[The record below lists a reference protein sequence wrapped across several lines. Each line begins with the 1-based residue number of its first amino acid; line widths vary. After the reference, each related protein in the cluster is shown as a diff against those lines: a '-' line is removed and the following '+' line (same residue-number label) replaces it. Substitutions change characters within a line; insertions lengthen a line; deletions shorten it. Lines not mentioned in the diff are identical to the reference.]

1 MTNTRFVLGGA
12 MSIGFALITS
22 NLWAQVQQESTT
34 TTVQSQ
40 VGSTTQIRTV
50 STVIG
55 STVKLQSGD
64 TYGKIED
71 IVLNDS
77 GCLEYVVVSYED
89 QYYVVPWTVAKVNY
103 QERTIILNT
112 TQQDI
117 RQVAFSRNDWRGVS
131 YDQVS
136 QKARQ
141 VFSSATGDR
150 GGRVNRPGGREDGQ
164 PGPEGREGPAR
175 KARPN
180 DRPEGRDISPDGTR
194 PRDPEPK
201 KKRDRPRPKSEP
213 RPGPGR
219 ANPGTARACRR
230 ASRTSLNE
238 RSRGARRPLPACG
251 CWRGLSY
258 VTTLTFASSREPPD
272 AIFVSRLNPKLV
284 LC

>member
-22 NLWAQVQQESTT
+22 NLWAQVQQETT
-34 TTVQSQ
+34 TTVQTQ

-55 STVKLQSGD
+55 SSVKLQSGD

-77 GCLEYVVVSYED
+77 GCLEYVVVAYED

-103 QERTIILNT
+103 QERSILLNT

-141 VFSSATGDR
+141 VYSSAIGDR

-164 PGPEGREGPAR
+164 PGPEGREAPSR

-180 DRPEGRDISPDGTR
+180 DPPKGREGRDISPDGTK
-194 PRDPEPK
+194 PRDPAPK
-201 KKRDRPRPKSEP
+201 KKADRPRPKAET
-213 RPGPGR
+213 RPGTGPG
-219 ANPGTARACRR
+219 
-230 ASRTSLNE
+230 
-238 RSRGARRPLPACG
+238 
-251 CWRGLSY
+251 
-258 VTTLTFASSREPPD
+258 EPKSQPD
-272 AIFVSRLNPKLV
+272 QPR
-284 LC
+284 